1 MSTVAFSMRG
11 PRDYVKK
18 EAKENMGVDCYGVA
32 RRHVERVSFLPAKR
46 HGHGVLFQR
55 RDLLK

>member
-1 MSTVAFSMRG
+1 MRG

-18 EAKENMGVDCYGVA
+18 ESKEDMRVDRHGVA
-32 RRHVERVSFLPAKR
+32 RRHVERVSLLSAKR

-55 RDLLK
+55 RDLLE

>member
-1 MSTVAFSMRG
+1 MRG